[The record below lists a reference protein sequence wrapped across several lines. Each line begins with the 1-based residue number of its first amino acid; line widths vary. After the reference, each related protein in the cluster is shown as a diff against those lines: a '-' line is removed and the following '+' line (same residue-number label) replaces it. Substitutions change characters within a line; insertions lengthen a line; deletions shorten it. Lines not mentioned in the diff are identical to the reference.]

1 LPPWLSETLWQAF
14 LEHRRKLRAPMTLK
28 AQELAI
34 AKLERFRNAGI
45 DPAATIEAS
54 IENGWKGLFEPKQHN
69 TPRSGISEWLSRQTE
84 ADEREITGERIA

>member
-1 LPPWLSETLWQAF
+1 
-14 LEHRRKLRAPMTLK
+14 MTLK

-34 AKLERFRNAGI
+34 AKLDRFRTAGI
-45 DPAATIEAS
+45 DPAAAIEAS
-54 IENGWKGLFEPKQHN
+54 IENGWKGLFEPKQHH